1 MQHSARRSEVAASWR
16 DAVER
21 CKEIRG
27 LAKEYL
33 LQIATNI
40 PDTDDYNDEER
51 IELEKLQVDN
61 DERTTTIAPLATKV
75 PRQGSL
81 RTLIQPNI

>member
-1 MQHSARRSEVAASWR
+1 MERS
-16 DAVER
+16 
-21 CKEIRG
+21 KTTRG
-27 LAKEYL
+27 LAEEYL
-33 LQIATNI
+33 SQIATNVL
-40 PDTDDYNDEER
+40 DTDDYNDEER